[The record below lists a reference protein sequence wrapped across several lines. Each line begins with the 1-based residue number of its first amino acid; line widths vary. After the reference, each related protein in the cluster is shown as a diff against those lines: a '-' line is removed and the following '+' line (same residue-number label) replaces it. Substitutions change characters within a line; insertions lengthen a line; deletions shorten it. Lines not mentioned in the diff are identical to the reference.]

1 MKYIDPSISRKSVLI
16 DDSVTSKN
24 NILLPSLVEI
34 NESGICNRTC
44 SFCPKSNP
52 LYPNEKIF
60 VSKKLIYKLCRE
72 LSDLNY
78 SGIFCFSG
86 FCEPLLDK
94 NIYSLV
100 AIARDNL
107 LDAKIELVTN
117 GDALN
122 KKNMKKL
129 FNAGLTTLLVS
140 AYDGVEQVSYF
151 EDMAKDIGIDK
162 RRVIIRPR
170 YLPQDE
176 SFGITLNNRSG
187 MMADAEYK
195 IKPLIKPMVRRC
207 NYPFYSF
214 FMDYNGDVLLCAHD
228 WGKNMIVGNIE
239 KSSFLDIWNGKKFN
253 YARSKLIKGNRELS
267 PCNVCDVDGTIM
279 GNAHVKNWKEN
290 Y

>member
-1 MKYIDPSISRKSVLI
+1 
-16 DDSVTSKN
+16 
-24 NILLPSLVEI
+24 
-34 NESGICNRTC
+34 
-44 SFCPKSNP
+44 
-52 LYPNEKIF
+52 
-60 VSKKLIYKLCRE
+60 
-72 LSDLNY
+72 
-78 SGIFCFSG
+78 
-86 FCEPLLDK
+86 
-94 NIYSLV
+94 
-100 AIARDNL
+100 
-107 LDAKIELVTN
+107 
-117 GDALN
+117 
-122 KKNMKKL
+122 
-129 FNAGLTTLLVS
+129 
-140 AYDGVEQVSYF
+140 
-151 EDMAKDIGIDK
+151 MAKDIGIDK

-195 IKPLIKPMVRRC
+195 IKPLTKPLVRRC

-228 WGKNMIVGNIE
+228 WGKKMIVGNIE